1 MENKHGGPR
10 RNSGRKTELC
20 GQPTRRVQV
29 TLDARTLELLDVLGA
44 GNVSKGIREAAR
56 LAYDRYQRAP

>member
-1 MENKHGGPR
+1 MQDKRGGARPY
-10 RNSGRKTELC
+10 SGKKTELD

-29 TLDARTLELLDVLGA
+29 TLDARTLERLAVLGG

-56 LAYDRYQRAP
+56 AAFGMRGLS